1 MSKLYYKSSVTQ
13 YLSSNC
19 IATNRASIHSILF
32 EARQQDFRCMSIVC
46 CALWKH
52 QEEYA
57 DVDIGAIGKE
67 MNLEEL
73 LLKCQELSV
82 SFSLDKK
89 VTIDIERL
97 SNALHWLEINNII
110 FTSTGTDENKITT
123 TVGIHSI
130 DTVHSDKNNM
140 IQLACENHNHM
151 WKSLGVQ

>member
-1 MSKLYYKSSVTQ
+1 MELSGAGAIASSGLILYLSRAGFKYYMSKLYYKSSVTQ

-82 SFSLDKK
+82 SFSLD
-89 VTIDIERL
+89 
-97 SNALHWLEINNII
+97 
-110 FTSTGTDENKITT
+110 
-123 TVGIHSI
+123 
-130 DTVHSDKNNM
+130 
-140 IQLACENHNHM
+140 
-151 WKSLGVQ
+151 